1 MLGGLETRV
10 GESKFGLAVLVMVGL
25 LFCCKVENRRVMVP
39 EAGNE
44 VNCVGVSGVFFMK
57 RWSWIQGFGL

>member
-10 GESKFGLAVLVMVGL
+10 GESKFGRAVLVMGL
-25 LFCCKVENRRVMVP
+25 LFCCKVENRQVMVP

-44 VNCVGVSGVFFMK
+44 VNCVGVLGVFLME